1 MENRKNTYGQ
11 QQIPEQGMIPPQG
24 QMVPPQ
30 MPPMQPRPNWAGQ
43 DGRRQRKEVTTI
55 GKRLFPKWLSLY
67 PMVAY
72 VAALMVVTV
81 MYSSFSMSWYY
92 MLSGLIAVSVF
103 FLYGKTL
110 VRQTTELVIRKEKNF
125 EKRIFI
131 ISLAFRIAWTL
142 LIYWI
147 FMEYYGDAFG
157 FENADATYY
166 DELGQFV
173 AGMIERGD
181 FHFYDAISKWSGNSN
196 IDDMGYGVYVGF
208 IYWLTGSP
216 NNIPMTGDVVST
228 SALSILSVRILK
240 CVWSTL
246 TVVLIYRLTKRN
258 FGDQTARIAA
268 IFCALWPNFWYY
280 CGTHLKETE
289 MVFLSVLFVEQAD
302 QMLRSRQFTAWKV
315 IPVLLMAAS
324 IFTFRTP
331 LGLVALL
338 ALVFSVVMSS
348 ARVVSWGKRVIVG
361 FLAIGLIGVVAGNRL
376 QERAES
382 LLSQVQTD
390 QQQKN
395 MEWRAERVHGN
406 EFAKYAGAAV
416 FAPMIFSMPFPT
428 LAQPYEGQEL
438 QQLNNGGNFIKNIIS
453 CFTILALIM
462 LLISGKWR
470 DHMLPL
476 SFMLGYVLVL
486 VMSQFAQ
493 SERFHQPVMPFE
505 FMFAAYGLSVAIA
518 KPKYKRWFICWCVLM
533 VVAAVAWNWFK
544 LKGRGL
550 I

>member
-1 MENRKNTYGQ
+1 MNNNQYTYNQPQMGQ
-11 QQIPEQGMIPPQG
+11 MPMQPPMPQG
-24 QMVPPQ
+24 GAFVPPQ
-30 MPPMQPRPNWAGQ
+30 ISRR
-43 DGRRQRKEVTTI
+43 GRRRIAEQVI
-55 GKRLFPKWLSLY
+55 FPKWLSKNALI
-67 PMVAY
+67 AY
-72 VAALMVVTV
+72 FLALAVVTF
-81 MYSSFSMSWYY
+81 MYSTYSIPWYY
-92 MLSGLIAVSVF
+92 MLSGVVSMMVF
-103 FLYGKTL
+103 FLYGAKAAQDTSI
-110 VRQTTELVIRKEKNF
+110 EKIRKEKNF

-147 FMEYYGDAFG
+147 FIEYYGDAFG
-157 FENADATYY
+157 FENADPTYY

-181 FHFYDAISKWSGNSN
+181 FHFYDEISKWSGNKD
-196 IDDMGYGVYVGF
+196 IADMGYGVYLGL
-208 IYWLTGSP
+208 IYWLTG
-216 NNIPMTGDVVST
+216 N
-228 SALSILSVRILK
+228 SIIIVRLLK
-240 CVWSTL
+240 CLFSAW
-246 TVVLIYRLTKRN
+246 TVLLIYRLAKRN
-258 FGDQTARIAA
+258 FGEQTARIAA

-315 IPVLLMAAS
+315 IPVLLIAAA

-331 LGLVALL
+331 LGMVALL
-338 ALVFSVVMSS
+338 ALVFSIVMSS
-348 ARVVSWGKRVIVG
+348 SKVVSWGKRVIVG

-406 EFAKYAGAAV
+406 EFAKYAGKAV
-416 FAPMIFSMPFPT
+416 FAPLIFSIPFPT
-428 LAQPYEGQEL
+428 MEKPFDGQDL
-438 QQLNNGGNFIKNIIS
+438 QQLLNGGNFIKNIVS
-453 CFTILALIM
+453 AFTILSMVM
-462 LLISGKWR
+462 LLITGRWR
-470 DHMLPL
+470 EHLLPL
-476 SFMLGYVLVL
+476 SFMLGYLLVL
-486 VMSQFAQ
+486 TVSEFAQ

-505 FMFAAYGLSVAIA
+505 FMFAAYGLSIA
-518 KPKYKRWFICWCVLM
+518 VTKPKYKRWFIYWCVLM
-533 VVAAVAWNWFK
+533 FVAAIAWNWFK
-544 LKGRGL
+544 LKGRGV